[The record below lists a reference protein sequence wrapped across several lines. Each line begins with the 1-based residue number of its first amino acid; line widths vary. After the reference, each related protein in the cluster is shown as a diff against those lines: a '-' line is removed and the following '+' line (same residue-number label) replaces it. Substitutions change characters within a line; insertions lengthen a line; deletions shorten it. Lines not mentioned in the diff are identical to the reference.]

1 MQYYRVL
8 LHGRYFVIPSFTT
21 RPWSQSGSDS
31 QFASWLTVSL
41 PAADVNICYRSL
53 SLIWNLE
60 VLKFNSNVSVYCSRC
75 CFPNTHWFFF
85 PYYWSLMHNIFLDG
99 ELRLF
104 FLTRKKKKKLT
115 DQKSLFA
122 QATWL
127 RRRCHITSVASPQRW
142 CWVFGYVAAW
152 WQSQEVSWKPDVYQG
167 KRDWSDESFMSLC
180 SNPAPSL
187 CASQPSP
194 LVFPS
199 PKIK

>member
-53 SLIWNLE
+53 SLIWNLKA
-60 VLKFNSNVSVYCSRC
+60 LKFNSNVSVYCSRC
-75 CFPNTHWFFF
+75 CFPNTHWFLF

-104 FLTRKKKKKLT
+104 FLTRKKKKT
-115 DQKSLFA
+115 SLIKNLSLHKRPGWDA
-122 QATWL
+122 DVISHLSPPLSADAGSLAMLLPDDNHKKCHENLMYIREKETEVMNLSWASAATRLHPCAPHSRL
-127 RRRCHITSVASPQRW
+127 RC
-142 CWVFGYVAAW
+142 
-152 WQSQEVSWKPDVYQG
+152 
-167 KRDWSDESFMSLC
+167 
-180 SNPAPSL
+180 
-187 CASQPSP
+187 
-194 LVFPS
+194 